1 MKLSFQVDKVMC
13 GGCTS
18 NIEKNL
24 NKNDAITAVT
34 VNVETGQVDITATDD
49 VTAWAKA
56 KCEEIGFPEKAAKTA
71 KTVDPLAAFKAGALG
86 K

>member
-1 MKLSFQVDKVMC
+1 MKLSFEVDKVMC

-24 NKNDAITAVT
+24 SENVAITTVT
-34 VNVETGQVDITATDD
+34 VDVASGRVDIDATED
-49 VTAWAKA
+49 VSAWAKA
-56 KCEEIGFPEKAAKTA
+56 KCEEIGFPEKAVKTA
-71 KTVDPLAAFKAGALG
+71 DSVDPLAAFKAGALG